1 MIRSSIISLQ
11 FTNKAKL
18 EKLSQVI
25 KEYSE
30 VVNFYINHYWELK
43 RYIAFKDL
51 TKENR
56 PIPDKKNDKYGFWFY
71 RSAADE
77 AKDMINSAIASK
89 ASKPV
94 HYGKRMI
101 LSCDSIVRFIDTYS
115 KEFDSWLKI
124 KCGINL
130 SLPLKFHKQYND
142 LNKLGKRKNY
152 FIITPTTVAIPFE
165 IDVPQIN
172 PKPEVGVD
180 TGINSLASTSTGNQ
194 YGKDIKNEVNRI
206 KRCKHNS
213 KGWKTAR
220 KHFKHRCNII
230 SKELINKE
238 QPGTVIVED
247 LRNLSRGTKK
257 QHRVSKE
264 MRRTLGAWAYRYWL
278 GSLERA
284 SEWRGSTF
292 SSVSAAYTSQMCP
305 ACGHTERKNR
315 VGEKFLCR
323 KCGFSGNADIIAAGN
338 ILSRFLSAKDDFSP
352 SVKSPIKSAC

>member
-1 MIRSSIISLQ
+1 MIRSSILSLQ
-11 FTNKAKL
+11 FANKAKL

-43 RYIAFKDL
+43 RYITLKDL

-56 PIPDKKNDKYGFWFY
+56 PIPDRKNDKYGFWFY

-77 AKDMINSAIASK
+77 AKDMINSAVASK
-89 ASKPV
+89 SNKPI

-101 LSCDSIVRFIDTYS
+101 LSCVSIVRLIDTYS

-124 KCGINL
+124 TQGINL

-152 FIITPTTVAIPFE
+152 FIITPETVSVSFE
-165 IDVPQIN
+165 IDVPQLS
-172 PKPEVGVD
+172 PKPEIGVD

-194 YGKDIKNEVNRI
+194 YGTDIKNEVDRI
-206 KRCKHNS
+206 KRCKSGS
-213 KGWKTAR
+213 KGQLTAR
-220 KHFKHRCNII
+220 KHFKHKCNII
-230 SKELINKE
+230 AKELIDKE
-238 QPGTVIVED
+238 QPGTVVVED
-247 LRNLSRGTKK
+247 LRGLSRGTKK

-278 GSLERA
+278 GSLGRA

-292 SSVSAAYTSQMCP
+292 ARVPAAYTSQMCP

-323 KCGFSGNADIIAAGN
+323 SCGLSGNADIIAAGN
-338 ILSRFLSAKDDFSP
+338 ILSRFLSAKDDF
-352 SVKSPIKSAC
+352 VKSPIKSAC